1 MKTTVV
7 RRSHLRLFLLLIS
20 LVCCSGSAQTFTS
33 YRSLVPVVD
42 FDKTT
47 TELERRE
54 FLHSGESEVKI
65 SNQKL
70 QHVLFRLDSASN
82 LRKYHCDIAFIL
94 YEFREDQSYYSKSDT
109 YNRNQ
114 NILKQIS
121 YYDAN
126 GRLKGDGEFDDVAR
140 VSFEVKDL
148 DKFEEAMNKIDE
160 QEGNY
165 DPEDASEN
173 NIIASSFDS
182 KGMLI
187 RSTPISTK
195 DFWDYQNFMG
205 RP

>member
-7 RRSHLRLFLLLIS
+7 TRRHLRLFLLLII
-20 LVCCSGSAQTFTS
+20 LVCSSGSAQTFTS
-33 YRSLVPVVD
+33 YSSLVPVVD
-42 FDKTT
+42 FDKTN

-65 SNQKL
+65 SNQL

-82 LRKYHCDIAFIL
+82 LRPYHCGIVFIL
-94 YEFREDQSYYSKSDT
+94 YEFREDQIYYSRSNP
-109 YNRNQ
+109 YERNQ
-114 NILKQIS
+114 SILKQIS

-126 GRLKGDGEFDDVAR
+126 GRLKGDAEFEDIAR
-140 VSFEVKDL
+140 IHFEVKDL

-173 NIIASSFDS
+173 NIIADSFDS

-195 DFWDYQNFMG
+195 DFWDHQNFIG